1 MSAGEQPGKPEG
13 APTSAPTSVPTT
25 VLTPPLPTT
34 APTAGQELALPADFP
49 LRLTP
54 EQVQQVQGQLA
65 GRSLAG
71 TSLLDIAKLGNEVEA
86 SLHRTLGGFLDKIE
100 KAEQPKIFTLVSR
113 LSEAVDEQRLPALA
127 DEILNAKPTLMERV
141 SGFFS
146 KKALAKAMQ
155 RAYEEIRLRAAGKTK
170 TLNDVLKTMEAELAQ
185 EQRRLEGEL
194 RTQEQLKDSYREHFT
209 QFGVVVAFMMA
220 WLAQSRQ
227 EVQQA
232 AEQGADPLTLR
243 PLQEKLQALESRTL
257 ALESTLTRLPSD
269 QLTVRLLENAGIATL
284 QETMTTA
291 SGRFASIKM
300 TLLTIHCT
308 LVTQGV
314 QRLAEQGAALD
325 ANLLAVRSALLKDV
339 VTKAANAP
347 GDNRLAQAEGL
358 QKIVA
363 DTRELVA
370 IVDKAGQDNQR
381 KFDAARQITAQAR
394 HDLAELGAV
403 IRPDLPLQR

>member
-1 MSAGEQPGKPEG
+1 MSSGDTPGALPGLVPAGSSVTTMASPGVPFG
-13 APTSAPTSVPTT
+13 AT
-25 VLTPPLPTT
+25 VS
-34 APTAGQELALPADFP
+34 QSDNELVLPADFP

-54 EQVQQVQGQLA
+54 EQRQQVLNELH

-71 TSLLDIAKLGNEVEA
+71 TSLLDIAKLGHEA
-86 SLHRTLGGFLDKIE
+86 EAQLHRTLGTFLDKIE
-100 KAEQPKIFTLVSR
+100 KGEQPRIFTLVSR
-113 LSEAVDEQRLPALA
+113 LGEAVDEQRLPALA
-127 DEILNAKPTLMERV
+127 EEILHAQPSLLERIA
-141 SGFFS
+141 GLFS
-146 KKALAKAMQ
+146 KKALSKAMQ

-194 RTQEQLKDSYREHFT
+194 RTQEQLKDSYREHFAN
-209 QFGVVVAFMMA
+209 FGVVVAFMES
-220 WLAQSRQ
+220 WLAQSRR
-227 EVQQA
+227 EVQGA
-232 AEQGADPLTLR
+232 MEQGADPTMLR
-243 PLQEKLQALESRTL
+243 ALNEKLQALESRTL
-257 ALESTLTRLPSD
+257 ALEGTLTRLPAD
-269 QLTVRLLENAGIATL
+269 QLTVRMLENAGIATL

-300 TLLTIHCT
+300 TLLTIHGT

-325 ANLLAVRSALLKDV
+325 ANLLAVRAALMKDV
-339 VTKAANAP
+339 VTQAANAP
-347 GDNRLAQAEGL
+347 GDNRMSQANGL

-370 IVDKAGQDNQR
+370 IVDRAAQENQK
-381 KFDAARQITAQAR
+381 KFQAAREVTAQAR
-394 HDLAELGAV
+394 RELAELGAA

>member
-1 MSAGEQPGKPEG
+1 MSAGEQPGNPEG
-13 APTSAPTSVPTT
+13 AAPGMQTSLATQM
-25 VLTPPLPTT
+25 
-34 APTAGQELALPADFP
+34 PTALGPATDGGPLALPADFP

-54 EQVQQVQGQLA
+54 EQVQQVQAQLA

-71 TSLLDIAKLGNEVEA
+71 TSLLDIAKLGSEAEA

-209 QFGVVVAFMMA
+209 QFGVVVAFMAA
-220 WLAQSRQ
+220 WLEQSRR

-232 AEQGADPLTLR
+232 ADQGADPLTLR

-300 TLLTIHCT
+300 TLLTIHGT